1 MQVSSPASGGSPTS
15 LGALGGA
22 GTCAAAM
29 PGERSPEDALAYQL
43 VRVSKL
49 LRTMRNDAPRAHPA
63 VDGTAYPLLFN
74 LACGPLRTSTLA
86 ERTHVEVS
94 TVSRA
99 ASALERHGIIE
110 RIPDPDDGRAHL
122 LSLTA
127 DGVDALG
134 ALQEQRQVW
143 FAELLSDW
151 RAEDVAQLREL
162 LTRFGDCV
170 EAYRN
175 KAL

>member
-1 MQVSSPASGGSPTS
+1 MQVPSPASPAHAGN
-15 LGALGGA
+15 A
-22 GTCAAAM
+22 GTCPAAI
-29 PGERSPEDALAYQL
+29 PGERTPADALAYQL
-43 VRVSKL
+43 IRVSKL
-49 LRTMRNDAPRAHPA
+49 LRTIRSEAPRAHPA

-74 LACGPLRTSTLA
+74 LAGGPLRISTLA

-99 ASALERHGIIE
+99 ATALERHGILE
-110 RIPDPDDGRAHL
+110 RIPDPADGRAHL
-122 LSLTA
+122 LSLTD
-127 DGVDALG
+127 DGLDALG
-134 ALQEQRQVW
+134 ALQEQRQEW
-143 FAELLSDW
+143 FSELLSDW

>member
-1 MQVSSPASGGSPTS
+1 MQVSHPASTGQCPASIR
-15 LGALGGA
+15 
-22 GTCAAAM
+22 
-29 PGERSPEDALAYQL
+29 GERSPEDALAYQL

-49 LRTMRNDAPRAHPA
+49 LRTMRSDAPRAHPA

-74 LACGPLRTSTLA
+74 LAAGPLRISALA

-99 ASALERHGIIE
+99 ATALERHGIIE
-110 RIPDPDDGRAHL
+110 RIPDPADGRAHL
-122 LSLTA
+122 LSLTD
-127 DGVDALG
+127 DGLDALG
-134 ALQEQRQVW
+134 ALQEQRQEW
-143 FAELLSDW
+143 FSELLSDW

-170 EAYRN
+170 EAYRD

>member
-1 MQVSSPASGGSPTS
+1 MQVPSPASPAHAGN
-15 LGALGGA
+15 A
-22 GTCAAAM
+22 GTCPAAI
-29 PGERSPEDALAYQL
+29 PGERTPADALAYQL
-43 VRVSKL
+43 IRVSKL
-49 LRTMRNDAPRAHPA
+49 LRTIRSEAPRAHPA

-74 LACGPLRTSTLA
+74 LAAGPLRISALA

-99 ASALERHGIIE
+99 ATALERHGIIE
-110 RIPDPDDGRAHL
+110 RIPDPADGRAHL
-122 LSLTA
+122 LSLTD
-127 DGVDALG
+127 DGLDALG
-134 ALQEQRQVW
+134 ALQEQRQEW
-143 FAELLSDW
+143 FSELLSDW

-170 EAYRN
+170 EAYRD